1 LKFKKVLNLERVLF
15 LYFYKQYRKRN
26 GLRQRKEGEKPLE
39 NKNPVQ
45 ALKSFLNKQVYV
57 KLKSN
62 LSYVGRLDKMD
73 SQMNLIISD
82 TIEYE
87 GTKTV
92 RNLGKVIIRGNN
104 ILYVALAEKMD
115 LEAVQKL

>member
-1 LKFKKVLNLERVLF
+1 M
-15 LYFYKQYRKRN
+15 
-26 GLRQRKEGEKPLE
+26 E

-45 ALKSFLNKQVYV
+45 ALKSFVNKQVYV

-62 LSYVGRLDKMD
+62 LSYVGTLDKID
-73 SQMNLIISD
+73 SQMNLIISN
-82 TIEYE
+82 TVEYE

-104 ILYVALAEKMD
+104 ILYIALAEKMN
-115 LEAVQKL
+115 LEVKQ

>member
-1 LKFKKVLNLERVLF
+1 MDLD
-15 LYFYKQYRKRN
+15 N
-26 GLRQRKEGEKPLE
+26 GRGRKPLE

-45 ALKSFLNKQVYV
+45 ALKSFVNKQVYV

-73 SQMNLIISD
+73 SQMNLIISN

-92 RNLGKVIIRGNN
+92 RNLGRVIIRGNN

-115 LEAVQKL
+115 LEARQ